1 MCKMFEVLT
10 GKKSKGSVDKLEGLT
25 KAYTDQGATIAIIN
39 IPVELM
45 EIDSRYQTDERT
57 DRDLQ
62 YLTKNWDER
71 KLMPL
76 LGVPH
81 WEEGKVYIVDGYG
94 RWIASQI
101 VDKKKYKDLK
111 VQMVL
116 NAPTDPEERLR
127 FEAELYAFQNMSVKF
142 ITPIQKHG
150 AMLCMGDPA
159 TEFLEE
165 LKKEYGFAYT
175 NKHGNREA
183 SVLGSYSVTLN
194 MCKIDNGACAK
205 FIFDV
210 CNGAGFDRKA
220 NGYSTYMMRA
230 LRDIYKMYVNDR
242 AEIKEFLI
250 NYLRNTTPVHFK
262 AKAVTEYPMLDSK
275 IAVSL
280 HMEDVLVENLGVKQN
295 RVAVGTKVLPINKVS
310 A

>member
-25 KAYTDQGATIAIIN
+25 KMYTDRGETIAIIS
-39 IPVELM
+39 IPVELL

-57 DRDLQ
+57 ERDLQ
-62 YLTKNWDER
+62 YLTKHWDER

-76 LGVPH
+76 IGVPH
-81 WEEGKVYIVDGYG
+81 WEEGIIYIVDGYG

-101 VDKKKYKDLK
+101 VDKEKYKDLK
-111 VQMVL
+111 VLVIL

-127 FEAELYAFQNMSVKF
+127 YEAELYAFQNDSVKF
-142 ITPIQKHG
+142 VTPIQKHG
-150 AMLCMGDPA
+150 AMLCLHDPA
-159 TEFLEE
+159 TEYLES
-165 LKKEYGFAYT
+165 LKKEYGFEYT
-175 NKHGNREA
+175 NKSGKRDA
-183 SVLGSYSVTLN
+183 SVLGSYSVTLD
-194 MCKIDNGACAK
+194 MCKIDNGECAK

-210 CNGAGFDRKA
+210 CTGAGLDRKT

-242 AEIKEFLI
+242 EEIKDFLI
-250 NYLRNTTPVHFK
+250 GYLRVTTPVHFK
-262 AKAVTEYPMLDSK
+262 AEAVTEYPMLDSK

-280 HMEDVLVENLGVKQN
+280 YMEDILVNQLGVKQN
-295 RVAVGTKVLPINKVS
+295 RVAVGSKVLSIDKVP